1 MTLETFDRT
10 CQRLALLLASSSVQ
24 TVSFPTLKARSQD
37 PNCRR
42 VRNNGVVSST
52 GLPCSGD
59 FLGTWRYDFVS
70 LIVSNPPGHAS
81 WKVVLIVHQFVR
93 SSVTVANLCLHDP
106 TWLIYVFMI
115 PRG

>member
-1 MTLETFDRT
+1 M
-10 CQRLALLLASSSVQ
+10 ASFSVQ

-37 PNCRR
+37 YTNRRR

-70 LIVSNPPGHAS
+70 LIVSIPPGQA
-81 WKVVLIVHQFVR
+81 WKVVLIVRQCVR
-93 SSVTVANLCLHDP
+93 PSVTVAS
-106 TWLIYVFMI
+106 IIIMSS
-115 PRG
+115 